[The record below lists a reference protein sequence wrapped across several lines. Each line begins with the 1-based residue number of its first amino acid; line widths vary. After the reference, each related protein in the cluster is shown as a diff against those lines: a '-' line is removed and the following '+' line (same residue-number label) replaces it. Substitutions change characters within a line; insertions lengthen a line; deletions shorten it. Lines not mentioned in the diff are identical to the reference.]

1 MNQDQDNNVDSLP
14 PDLEASIR
22 GLTKELFIASKLET
36 PRINDPE
43 YAKLQNM
50 SEVAMLNEV
59 EQMVNAHLE
68 IFDEFDK
75 IDPVQFKALK
85 KEIRK

>member
-1 MNQDQDNNVDSLP
+1 
-14 PDLEASIR
+14 
-22 GLTKELFIASKLET
+22 
-36 PRINDPE
+36 
-43 YAKLQNM
+43 M

-85 KEIRK
+85 KEIRKQELADN